1 MNVSAWAVRNPVPVV
16 LMFVLLLT
24 GGLISFSRLA
34 VQSFPDLDLP
44 LVFIDCRLDGAAPDQ
59 LETDAVR
66 KIEDKV
72 ATLGKLNHIT
82 TRIDDG
88 RASVIV
94 EFPIDKDPQAALE
107 EVRNA
112 VDGVRADLPADMETP
127 GVSRQTVQD
136 TPLMVFTAASDRLDE
151 ATLSWFVDNDL
162 ARALRSVPGVGDIA
176 RLGGVDREVAV
187 TVDPTRL
194 AAFGLTIGEVADRLR
209 AAQIDASG
217 GRVETTM
224 SRSTIRLTAAANGV
238 DALRAL
244 PLPLLG
250 GASVPLGEVA
260 TVEDAHADRTSL
272 AYQGVERVIAVEIK
286 RSNGYSDIDVAE
298 GTRAA
303 VARLAADH
311 PEVRLAEATTTVD
324 ATLNDYHASMHMLYE
339 GIGLAVLVVWAFLG
353 SLRATLVAAAALPL
367 ALIPAFMAM
376 EWFGFS
382 LNSVSLLAL
391 SLVIGVLVDDAI
403 VEVENIER
411 HLRNGG
417 TPREATIAA
426 TQEIGLAVVAT
437 TLTLVAVFL
446 PTAFIGDVPGLIFRQ
461 FGITASAA
469 VLASLLVARLLTP
482 MMAAKLL
489 KPKADQAP
497 VADGPIMRAY
507 LRLVRL
513 CLGHRAAT
521 LVAAAMF
528 VAASFALVP
537 LLDTAFVPP
546 SDIAQTTV
554 QITLQPGSSLAATD
568 ATARQA
574 AKLIGAVPDVRSV
587 LTRVG
592 TGAVAGAGPDAVA
605 NADVTSA
612 LFTVDLTP
620 YGKRPRSQQMIEQ
633 DIRDALA
640 VLPGVRVAVGGSADG
655 VKLDV
660 VLAGNDAVALGRA
673 AGAIESG
680 MRTIPGL
687 GAVTSTAA
695 LEAPEVAVA
704 PDLARAGALGV
715 TPAAIAAAVRIASA
729 GDYAANLPKLNLGE
743 RQLPIRMRLPAST
756 ASAPEALASLRVGGK
771 DGSVALGAVADI
783 AMRTGPTAIT
793 RLDRERNVIISAELN
808 GRNIGAVTE
817 EVTALPAARDLPAG
831 VRLVDQGEVERMDG
845 MFSGFL
851 FAFVVGVL
859 CIYGVLVL
867 LFRDFLQPFTILTA
881 IPLSLGGALL
891 PLVVTGTSFSIATAI
906 GMLMLVGIV
915 TKNSILI
922 VEYAVAARLAGQS
935 RLDALIDACH
945 KRARP
950 VVMTTLAM
958 IGGMAPVVL
967 GLSGG
972 DPSFR
977 RPMGLTVIGG
987 LALSTL
993 LSLIVV
999 PAVYSV
1005 VDGLSRRLKREEG
1018 TQATPSMVP
1027 EAAEVSI

>member
-16 LMFVLLLT
+16 LLFVLLLV

-44 LVFIDCRLDGAAPDQ
+44 LVFIDCQLDGAAPDQ

-88 RASVIV
+88 RASIIV
-94 EFPIDKDPQAALE
+94 EFQIDKDPEAALN

-112 VDGVRADLPADMETP
+112 VDSVRADLPADMEAP
-127 GVSRQTVQD
+127 SISRQTAQD
-136 TPLMVFTAASDRLDE
+136 TPLIAFAATSDGLDE
-151 ATLSWFVDNDL
+151 AALSWFVDNDL
-162 ARALRSVPGVGDIA
+162 NRALRAVPGVGDVA
-176 RLGGVDREVAV
+176 RTGGIDREVTV

-194 AAFGLTIGEVADRLR
+194 AAFGLTIGEVAERLR
-209 AAQIDASG
+209 TAQVDTSG
-217 GRVETTM
+217 GRVETTL
-224 SRSTIRLTAAANGV
+224 SKSSIHLQAAAGTV
-238 DALRAL
+238 DALGKLAL
-244 PLPLLG
+244 PLVN
-250 GASVPLGEVA
+250 GASVPLSEVA
-260 TVEDAHADRTSL
+260 AVEDGHAERTSL
-272 AYQGVERVIAVEIK
+272 AYHGGDRALLVEIK

-298 GTRAA
+298 GVRTA
-303 VARLAADH
+303 VARLAAARPDA
-311 PEVRLAEATTTVD
+311 RLAEATTTVT
-324 ATLNDYHASMHMLYE
+324 ATESDYRASMHMLYE
-339 GIGLAVLVVWAFLG
+339 GIGLAVLVVFAFLG
-353 SLRATLVAAAALPL
+353 SLRATIVAAAALPL
-367 ALIPAFMAM
+367 ALVPTFLAM

-382 LNSVSLLAL
+382 LNAVSLLAL

-411 HLRNGG
+411 HLRAGG
-417 TPREATIAA
+417 TPREATIVA

-482 MMAAKLL
+482 MMAARLL
-489 KPKADQAP
+489 KPGKSRGEA
-497 VADGPIMRAY
+497 ADGPVMRTY
-507 LRLVRL
+507 LRFVRG
-513 CLGHRAAT
+513 CLRFRKTT
-521 LVAAAMF
+521 LAAALLF
-528 VAASFALVP
+528 VGASFALMP

-546 SDIAQTTV
+546 SDIAQTSV
-554 QITLQPGSSLAATD
+554 EITLQPGSTLTATD
-568 ATARQA
+568 KVARQA
-574 AKLIGAVPDVRSV
+574 AGLIGAVPDVRSV

-612 LFTVDLTP
+612 LITVDLAPFGT
-620 YGKRPRSQQMIEQ
+620 RQRSQQRIEQ
-633 DIRDALA
+633 DIRAALA

-660 VLAGNDAVALGRA
+660 VLASNDATALGRA
-673 AGAIESG
+673 TEAVETE

-695 LEAPEVAVA
+695 LEAPELAVV
-704 PDLARAGALGV
+704 PDLARADALGV
-715 TPAAIAAAVRIASA
+715 TPAAIASIVRIASA
-729 GDYAANLPKLNLGE
+729 GDYAVNLPKLDLGE
-743 RQLPIRMRLPAST
+743 RQLPIRVRLPDG
-756 ASAPEALASLRVGGK
+756 LAESPDTLAALRVGGTG
-771 DGSVALGAVADI
+771 GSVDLGTVAALS
-783 AMRTGPTAIT
+783 MRTGPVAIT
-793 RLDRERNVIISAELN
+793 RFDRERYASISAELN
-808 GRNIGAVTE
+808 GRSIGAVMD
-817 EVTALPAARDLPAG
+817 EVKALPSVRGLPAG
-831 VRLVDQGEVERMDG
+831 VRLVDEGEVERMNG

-851 FAFVVGVL
+851 FAFVIGIL

-867 LFRDFLQPFTILTA
+867 LFHDFLQPFTILAA

-891 PLVVTGTSFSIATAI
+891 PLVVTGTSFSMATAI

-922 VEYAVAARLAGQS
+922 VEYAAAAQLAGRS
-935 RLDALIDACH
+935 RFDALTEACH

-977 RPMGLTVIGG
+977 RPMGLVVIGG
-987 LALSTL
+987 LTLSTL
-993 LSLIVV
+993 LSLVVV
-999 PAVYSV
+999 PVVYSA
-1005 VDGLSRRLKREEG
+1005 VDGLSRRLKRLAERGGEG
-1018 TQATPSMVP
+1018 EV
-1027 EAAEVSI
+1027 AAQPAKP

>member
-1 MNVSAWAVRNPVPVV
+1 MNISAWAVRNPVPVV
-16 LMFVLLLT
+16 LLFVLLLT
-24 GGLISFSRLA
+24 GGLISFSRLG

-88 RASVIV
+88 RASIIV
-94 EFPIDKDPQAALE
+94 EFQIDKDPQAALE

-136 TPLMVFTAASDRLDE
+136 TPLIVFTAASDRLDE
-151 ATLSWFVDNDL
+151 TALSWFVDNDL

-194 AAFGLTIGEVADRLR
+194 AAFGLTIGDVADRLR

-217 GRVETTM
+217 GRVETTL
-224 SRSTIRLTAAANGV
+224 SRSTIRLTAAADGI

-260 TVEDAHADRTSL
+260 TVEDSHADRTSL
-272 AYQGVERVIAVEIK
+272 AYHGDEGVIAVEIK

-298 GTRAA
+298 GSRAA

-324 ATLNDYHASMHMLYE
+324 ATLNDYQASMHMLYE

-367 ALIPAFMAM
+367 ALIPTFMAM
-376 EWFGFS
+376 QWFGFS
-382 LNSVSLLAL
+382 LNSISLLAL

-411 HLRNGG
+411 HLGNGG

-482 MMAAKLL
+482 MMAARLL
-489 KPKADQAP
+489 KPKADRAP

-507 LRLVRL
+507 LRLVRF
-513 CLGHRAAT
+513 CLGHRAVT
-521 LVAAAMF
+521 LVAAALF
-528 VAASFALVP
+528 VGASLGLVP

-546 SDIAQTTV
+546 SDIAQTSV

-620 YGKRPRSQQMIEQ
+620 YGSRPRSQQTIERN
-633 DIRDALA
+633 IREALA

-660 VLAGNDAVALGRA
+660 VLAGNDAVALGHA

-695 LEAPEVAVA
+695 LEAPEVAVV

-715 TPAAIAAAVRIASA
+715 TPTAIAAAVRIASA

-743 RQLPIRMRLPAST
+743 RQLPIRMRLPADT
-756 ASAPEALASLRVGGK
+756 ATDPAALAGLRVGGK
-771 DGSVALGAVADI
+771 DVALGAVADI
-783 AMRTGPTAIT
+783 VLSTGPTAIT
-793 RLDRERNVIISAELN
+793 RLDRERNVTISAELN
-808 GRNIGAVTE
+808 GRSIGAVTE
-817 EVTALPAARDLPAG
+817 EVKALPAARDLPAG

-851 FAFVVGVL
+851 FAFVIGVL

-867 LFRDFLQPFTILTA
+867 LFHDFLQPFTILAA

-891 PLVVTGTSFSIATAI
+891 PLVITGTSFSMATAI

-935 RLDALIDACH
+935 RLEALIDACH

-993 LSLIVV
+993 LSLVVV

-1005 VDGLSRRLKREEG
+1005 VDGLSRRLKREKVL
-1018 TQATPSMVP
+1018 ATPSVAP
-1027 EAAEVSI
+1027 EAAEFSI

>member
-16 LMFVLLLT
+16 LTFVLLLV
-24 GGLISFSRLA
+24 GGLISFSRLD

-88 RASVIV
+88 HASIIV
-94 EFPIDKDPQAALE
+94 EFQIDKDPEAALN

-112 VDGVRADLPADMETP
+112 VDSVRADLPADMEAP
-127 GVSRQTVQD
+127 GISRQTVQD
-136 TPLMVFTAASDRLDE
+136 TALIAYTATSEALDE
-151 ATLSWFVDNDL
+151 AALSWFVDNDL
-162 ARALRSVPGVGDIA
+162 NRALRAVPGVGDIA
-176 RLGGVDREVAV
+176 RTGGVDREVTV
-187 TVDPTRL
+187 TVDPDRL
-194 AAFGLTIGEVADRLR
+194 AAFGLTIGEVAERLR

-217 GRVETTM
+217 GHVETTLGK
-224 SRSTIRLTAAANGV
+224 STIRLQAAAESV
-238 DALRAL
+238 EALGGLAL
-244 PLPLLG
+244 PLVN
-250 GASVPLGEVA
+250 GASIPLSEVA
-260 TVEDAHADRTSL
+260 TVADGHADRISL
-272 AYQGVERVIAVEIK
+272 AYHNDAPAIAVEIK

-298 GTRAA
+298 GVRAA
-303 VARLAADH
+303 VARLSEAH
-311 PEVRLAEATTTVD
+311 PEVRLAEATTTVT
-324 ATLNDYHASMHMLYE
+324 ATESDYEASMHMLYE
-339 GIGLAVLVVWAFLG
+339 GIALAVLVVFAFLG
-353 SLRATLVAAAALPL
+353 SLRATIVAAAALPL
-367 ALIPAFMAM
+367 ALVPTFMVM

-382 LNSVSLLAL
+382 LNTVSLLAL

-411 HLRNGG
+411 HLRAGG
-417 TPREATIAA
+417 TPREATVAA

-446 PTAFIGDVPGLIFRQ
+446 PTAFIGDIPGLIFRQ

-482 MMAAKLL
+482 MLAAKVL
-489 KPKADQAP
+489 KPKAKREDGR
-497 VADGPIMRAY
+497 DGPVMRAY
-507 LRLVRL
+507 MRFVRGCLRWRKT
-513 CLGHRAAT
+513 T
-521 LVAAAMF
+521 LAAAVLA

-537 LLDTAFVPP
+537 LLDTAFVPA
-546 SDIAQTTV
+546 SDIAQTSV
-554 QITLQPGSSLAATD
+554 EVTLQPGSTLAATD
-568 ATARQA
+568 KVAREA
-574 AKLIGAVPDVRSV
+574 AALIGRVPDVRSV

-592 TGAVAGAGPDAVA
+592 TGSVAGAGPDAVA

-620 YGKRPRSQQMIEQ
+620 FGTRQRSQQVIEQ
-633 DIRDALA
+633 DIRDALS

-660 VLAGNDAVALGRA
+660 VLAGNDAATLDRA
-673 AGAIESG
+673 AEALESE

-687 GAVTSTAA
+687 GAVTSSAA
-695 LEAPEVAVA
+695 LEAPELVVV
-704 PDLARAGALGV
+704 PDLARADALGV
-715 TPAAIAAAVRIASA
+715 TPVAIAQAVRIASA
-729 GDYAANLPKLNLGE
+729 GDYAANLPKLDLGE
-743 RQLPIRMRLPAST
+743 RQLPIRIRLPESLVE
-756 ASAPEALASLRVGGK
+756 SPETLATLRVGGTN
-771 DGSVALGAVADI
+771 GSVDLGTVATLS
-783 AMRTGPTAIT
+783 MRTGPVAIT
-793 RLDRERNVIISAELN
+793 RLDRERNVTISAELN
-808 GRNIGAVTE
+808 GRSIGTVME
-817 EVTALPAARDLPAG
+817 EVKALPAVRGLPAG
-831 VRLVDQGEVERMDG
+831 VRLVDEGDVERMNS

-859 CIYGVLVL
+859 CIYGALVL
-867 LFRDFLQPFTILTA
+867 LFHDFLQPFTILSA

-891 PLVVTGTSFSIATAI
+891 PLVVTGTSFSMATAI

-922 VEYAVAARLAGQS
+922 VEYAAAAQLAGRARLE
-935 RLDALIDACH
+935 ALLDACH

-977 RPMGLTVIGG
+977 RPMGLVVIGG
-987 LALSTL
+987 LTLSTL
-993 LSLIVV
+993 LSLVIVPV
-999 PAVYSV
+999 VYSA
-1005 VDGLSRRLKREEG
+1005 VDGLSRRMKALLG
-1018 TQATPSMVP
+1018 AG
-1027 EAAEVSI
+1027 

>member
-16 LMFVLLLT
+16 LTFVLLLV
-24 GGLISFSRLA
+24 GGLISFSRLG

-72 ATLGKLNHIT
+72 ATLGQLNHIT

-88 RASVIV
+88 HASIIV
-94 EFPIDKDPQAALE
+94 EFQIAKDPEAALN

-112 VDGVRADLPADMETP
+112 VDSVRADLPADMEAP
-127 GVSRQTVQD
+127 GISRQTVQD
-136 TPLMVFTAASDRLDE
+136 TTLIAYTATSEALDE
-151 ATLSWFVDNDL
+151 VALSWFVDNDL
-162 ARALRSVPGVGDIA
+162 NRALRAVPGVGDIA
-176 RLGGVDREVAV
+176 RTGGVDREVTV
-187 TVDPTRL
+187 TVDPDRL
-194 AAFGLTIGEVADRLR
+194 AAFGLTIGEVAERLR

-217 GRVETTM
+217 GHVETTLGK
-224 SRSTIRLTAAANGV
+224 STIRLQAAAESV
-238 DALRAL
+238 EALGGLAL
-244 PLPLLG
+244 PLVNG
-250 GASVPLGEVA
+250 TSVPLSEVA
-260 TVEDAHADRTSL
+260 TVADGHADRTSL
-272 AYQGVERVIAVEIK
+272 AYYNDAPAIAVEIK

-298 GTRAA
+298 GVRAA
-303 VARLAADH
+303 VARLSEAH
-311 PEVRLAEATTTVD
+311 HEVRLAEATTTVT
-324 ATLNDYHASMHMLYE
+324 ATESDYEASMHMLYE
-339 GIGLAVLVVWAFLG
+339 GIALAVLVVFAFLG
-353 SLRATLVAAAALPL
+353 SLRATIVAAAALPL
-367 ALIPAFMAM
+367 ALVPTFMVM

-382 LNSVSLLAL
+382 LNAVSLLAL

-411 HLRNGG
+411 HLRAGG
-417 TPREATIAA
+417 TPREVTVAA

-446 PTAFIGDVPGLIFRQ
+446 PTAFIGDIPGLIFRQ

-482 MMAAKLL
+482 MLAAKVL
-489 KPKADQAP
+489 KPKARREEGR
-497 VADGPIMRAY
+497 DGPVMRAY
-507 LRLVRL
+507 MRFVRGCLRWRKT
-513 CLGHRAAT
+513 T
-521 LVAAAMF
+521 LAAAVLA

-537 LLDTAFVPP
+537 LLDTAFVPA
-546 SDIAQTTV
+546 SDVAQTSV
-554 QITLQPGSSLAATD
+554 EVTLQPGSTLAATENVAREA
-568 ATARQA
+568 AT
-574 AKLIGAVPDVRSV
+574 LIGRVPDVRSV

-592 TGAVAGAGPDAVA
+592 TGSVAGAGPDAVA

-620 YGKRPRSQQMIEQ
+620 FGTRQRSQQVIEQ
-633 DIRDALA
+633 DIRDALSA
-640 VLPGVRVAVGGSADG
+640 LPGVRVAVGGSADG

-660 VLAGNDAVALGRA
+660 VLAGNDAATLDRA
-673 AGAIESG
+673 ASALETE

-687 GAVTSTAA
+687 GAVTSSAA
-695 LEAPEVAVA
+695 LEAPELAVV
-704 PDLARAGALGV
+704 PDLARADALGV
-715 TPAAIAAAVRIASA
+715 TPVAIAQAVRIASA
-729 GDYAANLPKLNLGE
+729 GDYAANLPKLDLGE
-743 RQLPIRMRLPAST
+743 RQLPIRIRLPERVVES
-756 ASAPEALASLRVGGK
+756 PETLATLRVGGTN
-771 DGSVALGAVADI
+771 GSVDLGTVASLS
-783 AMRTGPTAIT
+783 MRTGPVAIT
-793 RLDRERNVIISAELN
+793 RLDRERNVTISAELN
-808 GRNIGAVTE
+808 GRSIGAVME
-817 EVTALPAARDLPAG
+817 EVKALPAVRGLPAG
-831 VRLVDQGEVERMDG
+831 VRLVDEGDVERMNN

-859 CIYGVLVL
+859 CIYGALVL
-867 LFRDFLQPFTILTA
+867 LFHDFLQPFTILAA

-891 PLVVTGTSFSIATAI
+891 PLVATGTSFSMATAI

-922 VEYAVAARLAGQS
+922 VEYAAAAQLAGRARLE
-935 RLDALIDACH
+935 ALLDACH

-977 RPMGLTVIGG
+977 RPMGLVVIGG
-987 LALSTL
+987 LTLSTL
-993 LSLIVV
+993 LSLVIVPV
-999 PAVYSV
+999 VYSA
-1005 VDGLSRRLKREEG
+1005 VDGLSRRMKVVLG
-1018 TQATPSMVP
+1018 AG
-1027 EAAEVSI
+1027 